1 MKSKHIHS
9 AQTQIRSMDPLHTPS
24 KEEVEMELQ
33 RLQAIRRALYAENT
47 APNPSGGGN
56 DLDAS
61 VQIDS
66 HFGMSARTAAKM
78 VVTHAPSDISSIQ
91 GDLTD
96 LTERDCQ
103 TPNSDISVEAPAEK
117 KDVEIKLAQQNGNS
131 ASASGSVEL
140 GDSEA
145 SKLLGQIEESLDK
158 VTGAVTQ
165 RPASFTAR
173 LLATQTQLV
182 KFVADC
188 EMKVFDES
196 KERMKLAM
204 EVDHMKKTQNKQAQ
218 LIDALTK
225 ELMATSS
232 KLEALEDSSKSK
244 PNDPVG
250 NTVGDLVSLLKKPEN
265 MAKME
270 EQKTFPKMTTIEVDD
285 CDIAALVDA
294 IGDQMS
300 KK

>member
-1 MKSKHIHS
+1 
-9 AQTQIRSMDPLHTPS
+9 
-24 KEEVEMELQ
+24 
-33 RLQAIRRALYAENT
+33 LYAENT
-47 APNPSGGGN
+47 APNPSGGGT

-103 TPNSDISVEAPAEK
+103 TPNSDISVEAPTQNTA
-117 KDVEIKLAQQNGNS
+117 DVEINPAQQNGNS
-131 ASASGSVEL
+131 ASATGSVEL

-145 SKLLGQIEESLDK
+145 SNLLGQIEDSLDK

-188 EMKVFDES
+188 EMKILDES

-204 EVDHMKKTQNKQAQ
+204 EVDQMKKTQNKQAQ

-232 KLEALEDSSKSK
+232 KLEALEEDSSKSK

-250 NTVGDLVSLLKKPEN
+250 NTVGDLVNLLKKPEN
-265 MAKME
+265 IAKME
-270 EQKTFPKMTTIEVDD
+270 DQTKTLPKMTTLNVDD